1 MTDKL
6 NVIQQ
11 KEKVMKDYIDKI
23 QDNYDSL
30 KPIVAQSSVYKKR
43 VSFIKKS
50 LFGGEN
56 IKEELGEDEDEK
68 DMEYGSD
75 YNNEEKEESEI
86 EIEKKFNFKDNFKRS
101 VFIGR
106 IGEQNNGSKLKHS
119 VQDGIFKNRL
129 RKKLKNRERA
139 NSK

>member
-56 IKEELGEDEDEK
+56 IKEELDEDEK
-68 DMEYGSD
+68 DMECGND
-75 YNNEEKEESEI
+75 YSNEEKEEPEI
-86 EIEKKFNFKDNFKRS
+86 EIEKKFNYKDNFKKS
-101 VFIGR
+101 VFLGR
-106 IGEQNNGSKLKHS
+106 IREQNNDTKLKHYFAPQFS
-119 VQDGIFKNRL
+119 Q
-129 RKKLKNRERA
+129 
-139 NSK
+139 